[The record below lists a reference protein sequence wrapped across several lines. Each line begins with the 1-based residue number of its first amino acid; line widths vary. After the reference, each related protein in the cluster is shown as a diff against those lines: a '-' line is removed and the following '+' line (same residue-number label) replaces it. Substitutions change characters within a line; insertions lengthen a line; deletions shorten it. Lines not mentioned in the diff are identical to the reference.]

1 MKFKYIY
8 FVDSY
13 ENLVFQPWWNEEKDL
28 AAFRDP
34 EAANTEVNIID
45 GGGEETRVMAV
56 WRKLKEDFK
65 QSA

>member
-1 MKFKYIY
+1 M
-8 FVDSY
+8 
-13 ENLVFQPWWNEEKDL
+13 